1 MGHIPASARP
11 DPLFVMC
18 EARSGSTLLRFLL
31 GAHPD
36 VACPSETNLPAL
48 CHEMVNVWSLMTGH
62 PAPGRLLPSQHP
74 VLPDEVLNGLRASID
89 LMMSAHLERVG
100 KTWFCDKSLGSAMH
114 ANLLLQLYPNTK
126 FVCLYRHPM
135 DVIASALEACPWGLA
150 GYGFDPYIAATPGNS
165 ILALARFWLE
175 RIAQIMS
182 VEEDFP
188 DQCLRVRYEDLVSDP
203 DQVMSEVFKHLRIP
217 PVPDIA
223 SRCFR
228 SEPENLGAADY
239 KIWYTNKITS
249 DSVGRGW
256 KIPANLIT
264 PPIIEGIN
272 ELSERLGYLPIHPD
286 AWGVG
291 TPPPDVCTPAPG
303 SMPAPGSGVPS
314 LDDCTP
320 PPAVRI
326 RMPAPVGGVGT
337 SVALRGDA
345 WRGTGASTL
354 VATALRD
361 RIGTG
366 LSEWALSA
374 GQEASAASTF
384 RLGVFPDESPAER
397 PALLAVDLSEGAADI
412 IDPFTTGHQ
421 LSPVD
426 AWELLGSADT
436 WRRILDGEV
445 NLGVA
450 LRRSEVRYRGESSG
464 DDRAEVQSE
473 PEHTGGEIQVNR
485 VEVQRRISMVSRL
498 LGCTSWQP
506 S

>member
-114 ANLLLQLYPNTK
+114 AKLLLQLYPN
-126 FVCLYRHPM
+126 PM
-135 DVIASALEACPWGLA
+135 DVIASGLEACPWGLV

-165 ILALARFWLE
+165 VLALARFWLE

-203 DQVMSEVFKHLRIP
+203 DRVMSEVFRHLGIP
-217 PVPDIA
+217 PMPDIA

-337 SVALRGDA
+337 GVALRGDA

-384 RLGVFPDESPAER
+384 HLGVFPDESQSRAER

-421 LSPVD
+421 LSPPG
-426 AWELLGSADT
+426 AWELLGSAGT

-473 PEHTGGEIQVNR
+473 PEHTGAEIQVNR